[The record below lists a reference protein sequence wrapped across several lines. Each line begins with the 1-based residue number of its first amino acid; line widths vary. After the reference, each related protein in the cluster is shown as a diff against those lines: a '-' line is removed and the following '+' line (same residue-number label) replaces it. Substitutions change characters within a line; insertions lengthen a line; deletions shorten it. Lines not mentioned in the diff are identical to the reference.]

1 MFNASQKKNKN
12 YDEVLTFKVI
22 KNQKLTFFKQ
32 KLTKKLIFSQNSSK
46 NKQKCLKILKKI
58 QILVVFNE
66 FLTEFRH
73 FVA

>member
-22 KNQKLTFFKQ
+22 KNQKFTFFEQ

-46 NKQKCLKILKKI
+46 NKQKYLKILKKM